1 MKYKTMKTGLAITLG
16 AALVVASSA
25 ATLDDVK
32 YTRTLRN
39 RTKKLNRGS
48 RSKPKLK
55 PIDDKKNET
64 EVLELFTTCP
74 PKYDHDKSSYVAGDI
89 IEVESEIYVCQSGVY
104 ENYCNLY
111 HPDKDWT
118 DEETDLWENAWL
130 NLGKCSKAPKAPKGR
145 SEGGEE
151 EDEDD
156 EEDSQPLCPAPYDW
170 EKTTYVVGD
179 LIEVK
184 SNIFV
189 CRKEKGYVKY
199 CNMADKPKGDEVAER
214 MWHGAW
220 IHIGPC
226 TLEETLE
233 EVMEEEVL
241 EEEARVEENVIE
253 KDDEKE
259 GAVMMEE
266 EGEDVEEGS

>member
-1 MKYKTMKTGLAITLG
+1 MKTGLAITLG
-16 AALVVASSA
+16 AAALASVASSA

-48 RSKPKLK
+48 RSKEPKLK

-64 EVLELFTTCP
+64 EVSELFTTCP

-89 IEVESEIYVCQSGVY
+89 IEVESEIYACQSGVY
-104 ENYCNLY
+104 ERYCNLY

-145 SEGGEE
+145 SKGGEE

-156 EEDSQPLCPAPYDW
+156 EEEEASQPLCPAPYDW

-266 EGEDVEEGS
+266 GGEDVEEGS